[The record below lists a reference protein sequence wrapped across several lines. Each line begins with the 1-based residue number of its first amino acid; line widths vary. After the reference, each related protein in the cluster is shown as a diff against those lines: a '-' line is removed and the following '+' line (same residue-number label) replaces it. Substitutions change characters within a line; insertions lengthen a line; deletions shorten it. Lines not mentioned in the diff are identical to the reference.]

1 MQKNNN
7 KGKKGLLGL
16 GLDNSDGHTRVTKGE
31 NFYLCGG
38 SEETHGRMQEQCIK
52 FNEKLDSAGKSLD
65 DLERNEFLDI
75 AAECD
80 MNIAMPRD
88 Q

>member
-1 MQKNNN
+1 MSKDNN
-7 KGKKGLLGL
+7 KEKKGLLGL
-16 GLDNSDGHTRVTKGE
+16 GLDNSDGHTRVTRGD
-31 NFYLCGG
+31 NFCLYGG

-52 FNEKLDSAGKSLD
+52 FNEKLDSAGKKLD
-65 DLERNEFLDI
+65 DLEKEEFLDI

-80 MNIAMPRD
+80 MNVAVPRD